1 MVQEVRELEI
11 KYYVSYGKWK
21 PELSEPDKMKEAAE
35 EWKKAVEENGLK
47 IVLWGSPFG
56 VSEDAIFVYKGTVEN
71 WLNLIMSGKQPYTG
85 DRTHMVLKW

>member
-35 EWKKAVEENGLK
+35 EWKKVVEEYDMKL
-47 IVLWGSPFG
+47 VFWGAPYG
-56 VSEDAIFVYKGTVEN
+56 VSESAIFVHKGTIEN
-71 WLNLIMSGKQPYTG
+71 YMKLSMSGKQPYTG